1 MTIGQLPD
9 VCSRDYAVTVVFLW
23 KMCFLLGL
31 VLEVEDEDALMKR
44 PRSGLGRLGSSQSAV
59 SPLVPSLP
67 NRFAP

>member
-1 MTIGQLPD
+1 L
-9 VCSRDYAVTVVFLW
+9 R
-23 KMCFLLGL
+23 KMCFLLSL
-31 VLEVEDEDALMKR
+31 VLEVEDAVMKR